1 MVTISTIL
9 QGGAMPRSRSTKQT
23 PDLCV
28 QRLFVFFCYF
38 LPYWLFYLISDFVLF
53 YETHTDRKNMINRWQ
68 MREYKKS
75 LGRRNMIKI
84 YNMEKLFLVKMSL
97 ESIVSNI
104 IAVLN
109 MYVNSYS
116 ILYWHIS
123 IMKKLS

>member
-1 MVTISTIL
+1 
-9 QGGAMPRSRSTKQT
+9 
-23 PDLCV
+23 
-28 QRLFVFFCYF
+28 
-38 LPYWLFYLISDFVLF
+38 
-53 YETHTDRKNMINRWQ
+53 
-68 MREYKKS
+68 
-75 LGRRNMIKI
+75 MIKI
-84 YNMEKLFLVKMSL
+84 YSMKKLFLMKMSL